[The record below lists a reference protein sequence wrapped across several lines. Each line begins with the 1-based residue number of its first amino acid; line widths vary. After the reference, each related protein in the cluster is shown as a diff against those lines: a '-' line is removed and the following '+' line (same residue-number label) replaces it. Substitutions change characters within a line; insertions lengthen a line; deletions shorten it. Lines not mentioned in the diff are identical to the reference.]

1 MVFSSSSSS
10 SGLPG
15 FYLVLLF
22 LVGTSIVSADFYNE
36 FDITWGNGRGK
47 ILNGDLLTLSLDN
60 SSGSGF
66 ESRNEYMFGK
76 IDMQLK
82 LVAGN
87 SAGTV
92 TAYYVS
98 YFLSFISRGVLLFVK
113 TRSKKDTKHGFL

>member
-1 MVFSSSSSS
+1 MRFTSFS
-10 SGLPG
+10 SGLPSL
-15 FYLVLLF
+15 YLVVLF
-22 LVGTSIVSADFYNE
+22 LVGSSLVSADFYNE
-36 FDITWGNGRGK
+36 FDITWGEGRGK

-66 ESRNEYMFGK
+66 ESRNEYMYGK

-98 YFLSFISRGVLLFVK
+98 F
-113 TRSKKDTKHGFL
+113 